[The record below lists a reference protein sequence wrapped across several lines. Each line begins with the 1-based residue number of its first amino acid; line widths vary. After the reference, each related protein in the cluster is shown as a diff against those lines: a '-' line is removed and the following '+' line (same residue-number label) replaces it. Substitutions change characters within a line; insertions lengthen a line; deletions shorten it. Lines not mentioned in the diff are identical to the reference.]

1 MTLEKST
8 GLWLYVVPDPSPPGQ
23 TRTSWTVVNGRLTA
37 SPADKDQFWLGVS
50 DQAKAQRSK
59 SGADRVAALFTD
71 TTTPEYPMPVLTR
84 SLMESIWVAFTSG
97 RRDRFPQVDPAHLLR
112 FLRFHLGGI
121 AFVRTAGP
129 DTGGNDESYT
139 V

>member
-8 GLWLYVVPDPSPPGQ
+8 GLWLCVVPDPPPPGQ
-23 TRTSWTVVNGRLTA
+23 THTSWTVVNGRLTP

-50 DQAKAQRSK
+50 DQAKGQGPK
-59 SGADRVAALFTD
+59 IGADRVAALFTD
-71 TTTPEYPMPVLTR
+71 TTTPEYPVLTR
-84 SLMESIWVAFTSG
+84 GLMESIWVAFTSG
-97 RRDRFPQVDPAHLLR
+97 RRDRFPQVEPAHLLR

-121 AFVRTAGP
+121 AFLRTAGP
-129 DTGGNDESYT
+129 DTGGSDERYT